1 MFHKRQAKNSPSR
14 FMKKV
19 QGTLSILLVLLYDQ
33 MRQGCILGKLRNLS
47 KQMVNKN
54 DVHCKLLNY
63 QVDQWVLIL
72 PPRISDCTGVCQ
84 FLFKNYRSC
93 LLFIHYC
100 LGSGQTSLGAGLEW
114 RCKAPP
120 SLHQPGSSPQAS
132 DSTLLASCARDMAKL
147 PFSRAPEKIRKDCFG
162 SYKMHFEFCISS

>member
-54 DVHCKLLNY
+54 DVHC
-63 QVDQWVLIL
+63 
-72 PPRISDCTGVCQ
+72 ISDCTGVCQ